1 MKTFIIKKYFFFIVF
16 LLILNACGIGQEKVV
31 PNEAAV
37 LSGPPLT
44 IPPDFDVQEP
54 PNNDPGAPS
63 PADIVVQED
72 NENFANI
79 PTLEQEAPYLLQDSQ
94 ETINTFDSN
103 NIQDF
108 ETFDPNKV
116 QAFIPQQIENSK
128 AKLSRQPRRVLVPS
142 DVYDV
147 DMSRLNNINQQKK
160 ASINYFRSGNNIV
173 RNRIGV
179 QDNQNLSKEEESLLK
194 EIIIEDFETSDD
206 IKDFE
211 TRGVSD

>member
-1 MKTFIIKKYFFFIVF
+1 MKTFIIKKYSFFIVF
-16 LLILNACGIGQEKVV
+16 LLILNACGIGQKKVV

-54 PNNDPGAPS
+54 PNNDLGAPS
-63 PADIVVQED
+63 PADILVQED

-79 PTLEQEAPYLLQDSQ
+79 PTLEQEVPYLLQDSQ

-128 AKLSRQPRRVLVPS
+128 AKLSRQPGRVLVPS

-147 DMSRLNNINQQKK
+147 DMSRLNNINQQKN
-160 ASINYFRSGNNIV
+160 ASKNYFGSGNNIV

-179 QDNQNLSKEEESLLK
+179 QNYQNLSKEEESLLK

-211 TRGVSD
+211 TRGDSD

>member
-54 PNNDPGAPS
+54 PNNDLGAPS
-63 PADIVVQED
+63 PADILVQED

-79 PTLEQEAPYLLQDSQ
+79 PTLEQEVPYLLQDSQ

-160 ASINYFRSGNNIV
+160 ASKNYFGTGNNIV
-173 RNRIGV
+173 RNRIGM
-179 QDNQNLSKEEESLLK
+179 QNNQNLSKEEESLLK
-194 EIIIEDFETSDD
+194 EIIIEDFETRDD
-206 IKDFE
+206 LD
-211 TRGVSD
+211 

>member
-1 MKTFIIKKYFFFIVF
+1 MKNYFFCVVLFFIVSS
-16 LLILNACGIGQEKVV
+16 CGIFGDEKVV

-44 IPPDFDVQEP
+44 IPPDFDIQEP
-54 PNNDPGAPS
+54 SNNDLGAPS
-63 PADIVVQED
+63 SADIVVQED

-79 PTLEQEAPYLLQDSQ
+79 PILEQEAPYLLQDSQ

-160 ASINYFRSGNNIV
+160 ASKNYFGLENNIV
-173 RNRIGV
+173 RNRIRM
-179 QDNQNLSKEEESLLK
+179 QNNQNLSKEEESLLK

-211 TRGVSD
+211 TRGDLD